1 MHIRVRKCSSLAHPY
16 LNIIIL
22 LCNTPF
28 RWIKEQRNGIVIH
41 KLEFSSHG
49 LNVSTKAQFRP
60 FILLDITEDKF
71 QRSRK
76 KRSYATTCKPGYDKC
91 CLRKFYVNFKDINW
105 HDWIV
110 QPRGYEVNYCE
121 GRCTGTGTMSAYS
134 HAFVKKQL
142 LSRSKK
148 TKLQICCIP
157 LKFDSLAL
165 LYFDVEGTI
174 RKQVLQGMSVLEC
187 GCV

>member
-1 MHIRVRKCSSLAHPY
+1 M
-16 LNIIIL
+16 
-22 LCNTPF
+22 
-28 RWIKEQRNGIVIH
+28 
-41 KLEFSSHG
+41 
-49 LNVSTKAQFRP
+49 
-60 FILLDITEDKF
+60 
-71 QRSRK
+71 
-76 KRSYATTCKPGYDKC
+76 
-91 CLRKFYVNFKDINW
+91 NFKDINW

-142 LSRSKK
+142 LSRNKK

-174 RKQVLQGMSVLEC
+174 RKQVLEGMSVLEC